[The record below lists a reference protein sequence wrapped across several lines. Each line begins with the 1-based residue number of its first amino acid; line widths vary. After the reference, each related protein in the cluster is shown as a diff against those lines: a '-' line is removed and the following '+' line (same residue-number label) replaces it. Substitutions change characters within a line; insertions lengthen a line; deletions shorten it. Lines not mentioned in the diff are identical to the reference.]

1 MRLARRDPEKGI
13 SMSRLPAIALCAAAV
28 AALSAGAQAQSADE
42 RTSTAADRVGVALT
56 VYQQDLGLVRDRR
69 KVSFADGDNTLAFS
83 GVSVRLM
90 PQTARLAVRD
100 GAPLAVFE
108 QSFETE
114 LLNYPN
120 LLEAAVGQRVR
131 IVRTNEDTGA
141 ETVQEAELLAA
152 RDGIVLRVG
161 DRIETAPAGRLVFDS
176 IPAGLRPQP
185 TLVAGLRAEGA
196 GAREIELAYLTGGLG
211 WSADYVA
218 SLGPDDDRLD
228 LTAWATVRNDT
239 DSAFADAA
247 LALVAGD
254 VNRVSTAPVP
264 APMAKARQVLA
275 MAAPQD
281 VERAPVGDY
290 HLYRIGRPID
300 LARGQHKQVLLL
312 QRDGVDVAKRY
323 RVEAGFAGGRSGEE
337 APLPVTVTLNF
348 ANDAQAAEPLPAGVV
363 RVYGAS
369 GDGVFLGEDRIA
381 QTAAGEEVSL
391 DLGRAFDVTAKLLQ
405 TDFRRLGAKG
415 EITEAARRVRLGNAS
430 AKPVTV
436 EVVERFSGNWEI
448 LEESTA
454 HKKTS
459 AFTAEWSVPVP
470 AGGETVL
477 TYKLRLAPR

>member
-1 MRLARRDPEKGI
+1 MTRLQ
-13 SMSRLPAIALCAAAV
+13 AITVGAAV
-28 AALSAGAQAQSADE
+28 AMLAAGAQAQGTDE
-42 RTSTAADRVGVALT
+42 RSTTAADRVGVSLT

-69 KVSFADGDNTLAFS
+69 RVTFADGANTLAFA
-83 GVSVRLM
+83 GVSLRLM

-100 GAPLAVFE
+100 GAPLSVFE

-131 IVRTNEDTGA
+131 LVRTNEETGA
-141 ETVQEAELLAA
+141 ETVREAELLAA

-185 TLVAGLRAEGA
+185 TLVAGLRAEGE

-218 SLGPDDDRLD
+218 TLGPDEDRVD

-247 LALVAGD
+247 LALIAGE
-254 VNRVSTAPVP
+254 VNRVSGAPVP
-264 APMAKARQVLA
+264 QPMPKAERAVAMA
-275 MAAPQD
+275 MAAPPD
-281 VERAPVGDY
+281 VSQAPVGDY

-312 QRDGVDVAKRY
+312 QRDGVAAEKRY
-323 RVEAGFAGGRSGEE
+323 RVNVNFGFHGGRAGEE
-337 APLPVTVTLNF
+337 TPMPVAVMLEFDN
-348 ANDAQAAEPLPAGVV
+348 AAAAEEPLPAGVV
-363 RVYGAS
+363 RVYGA
-369 GDGVFLGEDRIA
+369 GATGVFLGEDRLP
-381 QTAAGEEVSL
+381 QTASGEEVSL

-405 TDFRRLGAKG
+405 TDYRRLGTKG
-415 EITEAARRVRLGNAS
+415 EISEASRRVRLGNAG

-436 EVVERFSGNWEI
+436 DVVEGFSGNWEI
-448 LEESTA
+448 LDESA
-454 HKKTS
+454 PHEKTS
-459 AFTAEWSVPVP
+459 AFAATWSIPVP
-470 AGGETVL
+470 AGGEAVL
-477 TYKLRLAPR
+477 TYKVRVGPR